1 MFKLVLAIFLA
12 LTTFACMP
20 TTNEV
25 DIVLVRDGELS
36 LMTVEEVTDLSDFPN
51 MVPGTVE
58 IYREENV
65 DADIFIR
72 VDVESNR
79 PLYHSAGD
87 KKISR
92 LRIDGTL
99 YRCDDMTVDDGVF
112 ADSFRNEKNQ
122 SAADNFY
129 SFLLYLPYVSADRT
143 GNVLAT
149 PLVDLCIQIK
159 EGIPNKNP
167 YKNGSTKYTS
177 NVIVITAEELE
188 TVLEPYLEYL

>member
-20 TTNEV
+20 PTNEV

-36 LMTVEEVTDLSDFPN
+36 LMTVEEVTDLSDFPDMALAVADN
-51 MVPGTVE
+51 F
-58 IYREENV
+58 REYNI

-79 PLYHSAGD
+79 PLYHTAGD
-87 KKISR
+87 EKISR

-99 YRCDDMTVDDGVF
+99 YRCDDMRVDDGTGV
-112 ADSFRNEKNQ
+112 DSFRNEKNQ

-129 SFLLYLPYVSADRT
+129 GFLLYVPKVSSESK
-143 GNVLAT
+143 GNILST
-149 PLVDLCIQIK
+149 PFVDLCIQIK
-159 EGIPNKNP
+159 KGMSNKDP